1 MSAKLS
7 EPLFTQRYATHP
19 ADVKHYD
26 TALLREHFLLDNL
39 MQPDR
44 LVLNYTHY
52 ERMIVGSAVPVNAPV
67 ALATVDALKAD
78 FFLQRRELG
87 VINIGGPGLIQVDGQ
102 DYALAAKEA
111 LYIGMGAQ
119 EVSFHS
125 LDPKQPAKFYL
136 NSSPAHRHYPTR
148 HITMA
153 QCHVLQMGALETS
166 NQRQIYQLLIRDGVQ
181 SCQLQMGLTV
191 LQPGSVWNTMP
202 AHQHDRRMEAY
213 FYFELG
219 QEQQVC
225 HFMGEPQ
232 QTRHLWVANEQAVVS
247 PPWSIHSGCGTS
259 NYAFIWGMAGENLD
273 YHDMDK
279 FPASAL
285 R

>member
-1 MSAKLS
+1 MSATQAT
-7 EPLFTQRYATHP
+7 PLFTQRYATHP
-19 ADVKHYD
+19 SDVKHYD
-26 TALLREHFLLDNL
+26 TAMLREHFLLDNL
-39 MQPDR
+39 MQADR

-52 ERMIVGSAVPVNAPV
+52 ERMIVGSAVPVQDAIS
-67 ALATVDALKAD
+67 LETVDALKAD

-87 VINIGGPGLIQVDGQ
+87 VINIGGPGVIRVDGQ
-102 DYALAAKEA
+102 DYALAAREA
-111 LYIGMGAQ
+111 LYIGMGAVQ
-119 EVSFHS
+119 VSFHS
-125 LDPKQPAKFYL
+125 LDALQPAKFYF
-136 NSSPAHRHYPTR
+136 NSSPAHRSYPIR

-153 QCHVLQMGALETS
+153 QCNVLSMGALETS
-166 NQRQIYQLLIRDGVQ
+166 NQRDIYQLLIRDGVE

-191 LQPGSVWNTMP
+191 LKPGSVWNTMP

-213 FYFELG
+213 FYFNLAPD
-219 QEQQVC
+219 QQVC